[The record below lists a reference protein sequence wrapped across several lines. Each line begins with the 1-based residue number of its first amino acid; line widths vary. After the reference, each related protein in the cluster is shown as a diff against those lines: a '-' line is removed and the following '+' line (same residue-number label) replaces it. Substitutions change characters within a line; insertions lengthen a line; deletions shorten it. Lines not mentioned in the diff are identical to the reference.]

1 MILQVTIAEVVKT
14 SFTVNNNSPII
25 QDYVHLDD
33 HAQTTCTYDINL
45 FLLYLFFFFLE
56 ILL

>member
-1 MILQVTIAEVVKT
+1 MILKVTIAQIVKM
-14 SFTVNNNSPII
+14 SVTVNNNSPII

-33 HAQTTCTYDINL
+33 HTQTTCTYDINL
-45 FLLYLFFFFLE
+45 FLLYLIFFFLE